1 MLRRLA
7 YLVARIAGGTKPA
20 DLPVEEFSSLRLIL
34 NAKVARALGIVL
46 PRSILLRADEV
57 IS

>member
-1 MLRRLA
+1 MPNR
-7 YLVARIAGGTKPA
+7 PA

-34 NAKVARALGIVL
+34 NAKIARALGITL
-46 PRSILLRADEV
+46 PRPLMLRADEV